1 MHDIPLLEDQT
12 PAVND
17 PLHNLDQHRGWGILA
32 RDQLTVAVIT
42 AIAIAAIAAS
52 WIYRGGL
59 RGRMIDIETAAPVQ
73 VKFQIDI
80 NRADWPEWTLLP
92 GVGETMA
99 KRIVQHRSER
109 GLFRSHAD
117 LLRVSGVGPRTFDRM
132 RPYLLPLP
140 ESADRLEQE
149 VAARE

>member
-1 MHDIPLLEDQT
+1 
-12 PAVND
+12 
-17 PLHNLDQHRGWGILA
+17 
-32 RDQLTVAVIT
+32 
-42 AIAIAAIAAS
+42 
-52 WIYRGGL
+52 
-59 RGRMIDIETAAPVQ
+59 MIDIETAAPLQ

-92 GVGETMA
+92 GVGEATA
-99 KRIVQHRSER
+99 RRIVQHRSER

-117 LLRVSGVGPRTFDRM
+117 LMRVSGVGPRTLDRM

-140 ESADRLEQE
+140 AAGDRLEQE